1 MRVVGFDPGLRR
13 TGWGIIVID
22 GARLQHIANGVVE
35 SDERLDVAR
44 RLVQLHEGIDVPRGA
59 GVGVALRE

>member
-22 GARLQHIANGVVE
+22 GARLQHVANGVVE

-44 RLVQLHEGIDVPRGA
+44 RLVQLHEGIEAAELRGR
-59 GVGVALRE
+59 GQ